1 VPRPKSEFDALY
13 SYEVYEPTELLDA
26 DAMYRVDEVARLL
39 QDLPPTAE
47 LDPETED
54 RLIAWT
60 IPWLFEHRDE
70 LCISDPTGDEP
81 GYFGLRAGVGDAGER
96 TDETETGDTGPE
108 EKADGA

>member
-1 VPRPKSEFDALY
+1 VPRPKAEFDALY
-13 SYEVYEPTELLDA
+13 PYELYEPAELLDE

-39 QDLPPTAE
+39 QDLSPGAE

-60 IPWLFEHRDE
+60 IPWLFEHRAA

-81 GYFGLRAGVGDAGER
+81 GYFGL
-96 TDETETGDTGPE
+96 
-108 EKADGA
+108 ADDPD